1 MTDGKDKD
9 QGPAARA
16 TKATEREISQRQA
29 RENADAARDTR
40 RSHQPGVDDDS
51 EIVRSLVG
59 TLGAPVEGAL
69 DSLRERE
76 RLAERGQ
83 DPGPDQVGGV
93 SGQRA
98 SDIPHHDRER
108 AGTVPTK
115 PEDAEAEPGE
125 IAEDMTRDRPGA
137 QSRR

>member
-1 MTDGKDKD
+1 MTDSKAKAKDKNTD
-9 QGPAARA
+9 ANA
-16 TKATEREISQRQA
+16 ATERQISQRQA

-51 EIVRSLVG
+51 DIVRSLVG

-76 RLAERGQ
+76 RRAEHGQ
-83 DPGPDQVGGV
+83 DVGPDQVGGV

-98 SDIPHHDRER
+98 EDIPQYGAER
-108 AGTVPTK
+108 RGKVPTK
-115 PEDAEAEPGE
+115 PEDAEAEPSE

-137 QSRR
+137 RARR